1 MAAVTQGRSV
11 PSGVPHADELLAFAE
26 AIVAGDPEVIALAR
40 VALERAMGPAAV
52 VDAAAVAGNFER
64 MVRIADGTGIP
75 LDTPVKLVSADLREE
90 LGLDRF
96 GSARETAP
104 TTAVQRLLGRLLR
117 PIVPW
122 LARRMMG
129 RRERAG

>member
-1 MAAVTQGRSV
+1 
-11 PSGVPHADELLAFAE
+11 
-26 AIVAGDPEVIALAR
+26 
-40 VALERAMGPAAV
+40 MGPAAV

-75 LDTPVKLVSADLREE
+75 LDTPVKLVSADLRED

-96 GSARETAP
+96 GSASETAP

-117 PIVPW
+117 PVIPW
-122 LARRMMG
+122 LARRMTG